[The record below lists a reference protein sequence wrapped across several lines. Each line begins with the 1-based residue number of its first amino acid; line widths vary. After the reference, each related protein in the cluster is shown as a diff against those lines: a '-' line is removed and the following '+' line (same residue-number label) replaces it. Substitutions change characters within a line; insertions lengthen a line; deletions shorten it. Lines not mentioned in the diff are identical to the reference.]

1 MGDAN
6 TIKTLPLAERK
17 KHYILEVASRL
28 FSRGDFHHV
37 CMEEVAR
44 EARLAKGTL
53 YNYFNS
59 KEELYFAIIET
70 RMQTLIRQLEER
82 LQHRHPPVM
91 DLRRFV
97 VHLYSFFLKYPNF
110 FVIWKREEVKTSSPQ
125 CKDCRELRARLRDM
139 LLAILRRGIDEDAF
153 REFPSLDLLGDC
165 IFGIIDGMAMRGIH
179 GNANEDRRKEEREN
193 MFSIILALLEKGNA
207 HD

>member
-1 MGDAN
+1 MGD
-6 TIKTLPLAERK
+6 IDIMKTLPLAERK

-28 FSRGDFHHV
+28 FSRLDFHHV
-37 CMEEVAR
+37 CMEDVAR

-82 LQHRHPPVM
+82 LQYRHPPVM

-125 CKDCRELRARLRDM
+125 SKNCRKLRAQLRVM
-139 LLAILRRGIDEDAF
+139 LTAILRRGIAEGAF
-153 REFPSLDLLGDC
+153 RDFSSLNLLGDC

-179 GNANEDRRKEEREN
+179 ANANEDRRKEEREN
-193 MFSIILALLEKGNA
+193 MFSIILALVERGNA

>member
-1 MGDAN
+1 MGDAD
-6 TIKTLPLAERK
+6 IMETLPLAKRK
-17 KHYILEVASRL
+17 KHYILDVASRL
-28 FSRGDFHHV
+28 FSHLDFHHV
-37 CMEEVAR
+37 CMEDVAR
-44 EARLAKGTL
+44 EARIAKGTL

-125 CKDCRELRARLRDM
+125 SETCRELRAQLRAM
-139 LLAILRRGIDEDAF
+139 LTAILQRGIEEGDF
-153 REFPSLDLLGDC
+153 REFPSLNLLGDC

-179 GNANEDRRKEEREN
+179 GNTTEDRRKEEREN
-193 MFSIILALLEKGNA
+193 MFSIILGLVQKGGA